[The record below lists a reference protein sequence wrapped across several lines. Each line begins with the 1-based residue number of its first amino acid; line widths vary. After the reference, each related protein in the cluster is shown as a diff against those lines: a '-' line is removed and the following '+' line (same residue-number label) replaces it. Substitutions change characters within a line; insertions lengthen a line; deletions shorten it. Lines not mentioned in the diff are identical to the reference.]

1 MQEVANKALDLLK
14 SFLDFNALYKKG
26 YRYLLLYFYPKDN
39 TPGCTIE
46 AVEFS
51 RLKPEFEAE
60 KTYIVGV
67 SKDSERSH
75 ARFKEKHNLRI
86 DLLSDPNQELIK
98 AFGALKLKKR
108 FGKEY
113 LGVSRDTF
121 LIQLK
126 PLKILKIWR
135 GVKAKGHASKVLEY
149 LRLLRT

>member
-1 MQEVANKALDLLK
+1 MQEVSNKVLDLLK
-14 SFLDFNALYKKG
+14 SSLDLDDLYKKG
-26 YRYLLLYFYPKDN
+26 FRYLVLYFYPKDN

-51 RLKPEFEAE
+51 MLKQEFEAE

-75 ARFKEKHNLRI
+75 ARFKERHNLMV
-86 DLLSDPNQELIK
+86 DLFSDPNQELIK

-149 LRLLRT
+149 LRSLRT